1 MSHKTAYVWALLVW
15 PVVLCVCLFLF
26 PKLFD
31 SEQIKSNQPYPV
43 TFDLAPDGSSLVL
56 VTRAASNPKFE
67 LSVSAN
73 GHGLPLMGKV
83 ETLVDRLKFVPAAPL
98 VRGQRYRAKW
108 LAENGGSQKL
118 EFEFHHIA
126 QETPTVRFA
135 PQAKLPTNALK
146 FYLHFSEPME
156 QGVFLERL
164 KLLDDDG
171 KEVIGPFRETEL
183 WSPDGK
189 RLTIMFHPGRQKTG
203 VNLNLDEG
211 PVLIAGEG
219 YDLVVSGQ
227 WRSTAGIA
235 LGRESAFHLK
245 PIAADHEQPDPAR
258 WQIHPPKAG
267 TLAPIVVITNEL
279 FDPQIFARALQVP
292 QTPGKAEAKVIDLQR
307 VEWRFTPEQPWKPG
321 EHRITINPEL
331 EDLAQ
336 RLTWYGSLRHLT
348 RDELRYVLDPKDV
361 MGPDY
366 PSETFRVLQKNE
378 IAKHGEYRTQRL
390 VLAAYDVLVAGGM
403 RPRTEGYR

>member
-1 MSHKTAYVWALLVW
+1 MRTENGKLATAAFACASRQFDVLISLRFTLRAAFGSLSRFARLSFQFSVFSPLILLLLITFPHLQAASINEANSLTITQPFSGIESLRVFAKGSSQPLFGTFRP
-15 PVVLCVCLFLF
+15 PVFVPAIPFVRGQIYEVEL
-26 PKLFD
+26 KLANG
-31 SEQIKSNQPYPV
+31 SESKFEV
-43 TFDLAPDGSSLVL
+43 TFDQ
-56 VTRAASNPKFE
+56 AAH
-67 LSVSAN
+67 V
-73 GHGLPLMGKV
+73 V
-83 ETLVDRLKFVPAAPL
+83 
-98 VRGQRYRAKW
+98 
-108 LAENGGSQKL
+108 
-118 EFEFHHIA
+118 
-126 QETPTVRFA
+126 PTVRLSPTSIA
-135 PQAKLPTNALK
+135 IPANTLKL
-146 FYLHFSEPME
+146 YLDFSKPME
-156 QGVFLERL
+156 EGVFLKHITLQRQNTGE
-164 KLLDDDG
+164 
-171 KEVIGPFRETEL
+171 EVAGAFRETEL

-235 LGRESAFHLK
+235 LGRESAFHLT

-321 EHRITINPEL
+321 EHCITIDPEL
-331 EDLAQ
+331 EDLAGNNL
-336 RLTWYGSLRHLT
+336 RKPFEVDLTVAPPQPRSN
-348 RDELRYVLDPKDV
+348 VLKVQIQP
-361 MGPDY
+361 
-366 PSETFRVLQKNE
+366 
-378 IAKHGEYRTQRL
+378 
-390 VLAAYDVLVAGGM
+390 
-403 RPRTEGYR
+403 